1 MKTQI
6 LVLIIVLVANVATAL
21 GVVYARHHSRHLA
34 VEMGSME
41 KVRDDGM
48 AEWSRLQLE
57 QAWLTSAGRVE
68 GKARNEL
75 RMIAPAQPHILV
87 VNPGTGSP

>member
-1 MKTQI
+1 LKTQI
-6 LVLIIVLVANVATAL
+6 LVLIIVLVANIATAL

-34 VEMGSME
+34 VELGSLE

-75 RMIAPAQPHILV
+75 RMVTPAQPRILV
-87 VNPGTGSP
+87 INPPAGTP